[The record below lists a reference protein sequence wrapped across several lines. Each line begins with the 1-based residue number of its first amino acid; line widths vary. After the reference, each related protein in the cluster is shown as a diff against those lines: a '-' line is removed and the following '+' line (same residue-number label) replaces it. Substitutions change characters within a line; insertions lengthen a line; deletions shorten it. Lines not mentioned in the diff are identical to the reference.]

1 MIEDRRIRLRRT
13 RYQAARGLPY
23 QAERFGGKGDSYNA
37 AG

>member
-1 MIEDRRIRLRRT
+1 MIEDGRVRLGRP

-23 QAERFGGKGDSYNA
+23 QAERFGGKGDLYNA